1 MRRGNVFVAMSIVS
15 FVMAVCALW
24 TVFSYVTHTDTLAAE
39 ENAVQANCEAETAV
53 IEAEEQAETTE
64 ETVEV
69 PQEAVCAPVRDDDD
83 GLGPDLMLLAKV
95 IQCEAGS
102 EWISAEQKYNAGS
115 VVLNRVADPRF
126 PGNIYDVVWQA
137 GQYSCAT
144 SGALFMA
151 EPTEEV
157 IDIARDLLLGGS
169 RLPADVVWQAEFPQG
184 EGVYSTYYDEVLGTT
199 TYYCY

>member
-24 TVFSYVTHTDTLAAE
+24 TVFSYVTHTDTMPEDKRGCEMACE
-39 ENAVQANCEAETAV
+39 PVAVVMEPEM
-53 IEAEEQAETTE
+53 QAEVQPE
-64 ETVEV
+64 PVEAVPEAVEV
-69 PQEAVCAPVRDDDD
+69 PVKDDSKD
-83 GLGPDLMLLAKV
+83 LGPDLMLLAKV

-102 EWISAEQKYNAGS
+102 EWIGAEQKYNAGS

-126 PGNIYDVVWQA
+126 PGNIYDVIWQP
-137 GQYSCAT
+137 GQYACAT

-151 EPTEEV
+151 QPSEEV
-157 IDIARDLLLGGS
+157 IAIARDLLENGS
-169 RLPADVVWQAEFPQG
+169 RLPADVVWQAEFKQG
-184 EGVYSTYYDEVLGTT
+184 NGVYAMYRDEVLGTT